1 MILNCKII
9 LDCSFSA
16 SVHYREWQEGISI
29 LITGLSYFYFSF
41 LLTHSYSSPHFWP
54 FSLACAKWYWIMDV
68 LFLIHNPIRG
78 VVVTWLYFGLLRE
91 ISNFLAYCFTDSL
104 PYLEVINLVLFFNF
118 DSFSHTEIISQAQQS
133 IISTDAR
140 IITLHLRKKTFP
152 I

>member
-1 MILNCKII
+1 
-9 LDCSFSA
+9 
-16 SVHYREWQEGISI
+16 
-29 LITGLSYFYFSF
+29 
-41 LLTHSYSSPHFWP
+41 
-54 FSLACAKWYWIMDV
+54 MDV
-68 LFLIHNPIRG
+68 LFLIHDPIRG

-118 DSFSHTEIISQAQQS
+118 GSFSHTEIISQVQQS